1 MTKKLIAEAI
11 GTFFLVF
18 TVGLVVLEPGA
29 GELAPVAIGVVL
41 AVMVYATGHVSGGH
55 LNPAVTLGVYLRGK
69 ATAADLGGYWIAQL
83 LAGIVAALAVLYLE
97 GGAAPTPTALPVAP
111 ALLAEFL
118 FTFALVFVVLNVATA
133 RGTEG
138 NSYFGLAIG
147 GTVLAGA
154 YAVGGISG
162 AAFNPAVAV
171 GAVLMNL
178 ALLTDLWIFL
188 VANLAGGA
196 AAALV
201 FNAAGLGDDK
211 PTTATPAEQ
220 VVLESPGSTPP

>member
-1 MTKKLIAEAI
+1 MAKKLVAEAI

-18 TVGLVVLEPGA
+18 TVGQTVLDPGA
-29 GELAPVAIGVVL
+29 GQFAPLAIGFAL

-69 ATAADLGGYWIAQL
+69 ATGADLLGYWVVQLIAG
-83 LAGIVAALAVLYLE
+83 AVAASAVLYLKGE
-97 GGAAPTPTALPVAP
+97 PATAAALPLMPV
-111 ALLAEFL
+111 LLAEFL
-118 FTFALVFVVLNVATA
+118 FTFALVFVVLNTATTSA
-133 RGTEG
+133 TEG

-147 GTVLAGA
+147 GTVMVGA
-154 YAVGGISG
+154 YAVGPISG

-171 GAVLMNL
+171 GATVLGL
-178 ALLTDLWIFL
+178 VGLGDLWIFL

-201 FNAAGLGDDK
+201 FQAFDLGDEK
-211 PTTATPAEQ
+211 PAT
-220 VVLESPGSTPP
+220 

>member
-1 MTKKLIAEAI
+1 MAKKLVAEAV

-18 TVGLVVLEPGA
+18 TVGQVVLEPGA
-29 GELAPVAIGVVL
+29 GQFAPLAIGIVL

-69 ATAADLGGYWIAQL
+69 ASATDLVSYWIVQV
-83 LAGIVAALAVLYLE
+83 LAGAVAAFAAMYLK
-97 GGAAPTPTALPVAP
+97 GGAAPAAAALPVGP

-118 FTFALVFVVLNVATA
+118 FTFALVFVVLNTATV

-138 NSYFGLAIG
+138 NSYFGFAIG
-147 GTVLAGA
+147 STVLVGA

-171 GAVLMNL
+171 GVVLMGITQ
-178 ALLTDLWIFL
+178 AADLWIYL

-201 FNAAGLGDDK
+201 FRAFDFGSESPAEA
-211 PTTATPAEQ
+211 TTA
-220 VVLESPGSTPP
+220 

>member
-1 MTKKLIAEAI
+1 MAKKLVAEAV

-18 TVGLVVLEPGA
+18 TVGQVVLEPGA
-29 GELAPVAIGVVL
+29 GQFAPLAIGIVL

-69 ATAADLGGYWIAQL
+69 ASATDLVSYWIVQV
-83 LAGIVAALAVLYLE
+83 LAGAVAAFASMYLK
-97 GGAAPTPTALPVAP
+97 GGAAASAAALPVGP

-118 FTFALVFVVLNVATA
+118 FTFALVFVVLNTATA
-133 RGTEG
+133 KSTEG
-138 NSYFGLAIG
+138 NSYFGFAIG
-147 GTVLAGA
+147 STVLVGA

-171 GAVLMNL
+171 GVVLMGV
-178 ALLTDLWIFL
+178 AQMADLWIFL

-196 AAALV
+196 AAAVV
-201 FNAAGLGDDK
+201 FRAFDFGSEGPTEATAA
-211 PTTATPAEQ
+211 
-220 VVLESPGSTPP
+220 

>member
-1 MTKKLIAEAI
+1 MVKKLAAEAI

-18 TVGLVVLEPGA
+18 TVGQTVLDPGA
-29 GELAPVAIGVVL
+29 GQFAPLAIGFAL

-55 LNPAVTLGVYLRGK
+55 LNPAVTLGVYLRGR
-69 ATAADLGGYWIAQL
+69 ATGGDVLGYWAAQL
-83 LAGIVAALAVLYLE
+83 LAGAVAAMAVLYLK
-97 GGAAPTPTALPVAP
+97 GAP
-111 ALLAEFL
+111 ATAEALAVGPALVAEFL
-118 FTFALVFVVLNVATA
+118 FTFALVFVVLSTATVRA
-133 RGTEG
+133 TEG

-147 GTVLAGA
+147 ATVMVGA

-171 GAVLMNL
+171 GAVLLGL
-178 ALLTDLWIFL
+178 ARAADLWIFL

-201 FNAAGLGDDK
+201 FRALDFGGDGK
-211 PTTATPAEQ
+211 AVA
-220 VVLESPGSTPP
+220 PGA